1 MDDPPGSS
9 VDSPQGEVPESE
21 SRDLW
26 LISLRVAQGAVT
38 ATELCAEV
46 SNNEALTWI
55 ARASRLLL
63 GLAVGWRN
71 RTRRR
76 RR

>member
-1 MDDPPGSS
+1 MSDPPSS
-9 VDSPQGEVPESE
+9 PVDSPQGEVPESE
-21 SRDLW
+21 SRDRCLT
-26 LISLRVAQGAVT
+26 ILRVAQGAAT
-38 ATELCAEV
+38 AAELCAEA

-55 ARASRLLL
+55 ARASRVLL
-63 GLAVGWRN
+63 GLAVGWRI